1 MIRSSSR
8 RLAAA
13 LIVTAA
19 SVAVLPGAAQA
30 ATTPPA
36 PEVSISDCQVKQERN
51 KTFSYAWCTVDTSA
65 PAGTNI
71 SVRYRSS
78 MATFKPPTGGTWS
91 PQTRTIAFTG
101 GGEQILTLKFA
112 FKGKTPAQV
121 RKNLKVTLS
130 NATGATIGT
139 ATATVAN

>member
-1 MIRSSSR
+1 MHRSSSR

-13 LIVTAA
+13 LLVTAA

-30 ATTPPA
+30 ATA
-36 PEVSISDCQVKQERN
+36 PTGAEVSISDCHVKQERN

-65 PAGTNI
+65 PAGTDI
-71 SVRYRSS
+71 TVRYRSS

-91 PQTRTIAFTG
+91 PQSRTIAFSG
-101 GGEQILTLKFA
+101 GGEQILTLKLG

-121 RKNLKVTLS
+121 RKSLKVTLS

-139 ATATVAN
+139 ATAVVAG